1 MDPLLKILFVAA
13 ISLLAISIDLL
24 ISRITGVKQKL
35 RVPIIAV
42 VIALIYLL
50 FIWPILKPQ
59 SQKILIQNYYLGN
72 DYVEIS
78 ICMSNN
84 LLYEGSI
91 NQQLITHRWSKK
103 LELKGS
109 FEEGDFLIVSAPSL
123 KWIDSISL
131 DRSKN
136 YITITLSDIEGLHIE
151 SSSKKPPWT
160 TGPDFEVIEIP
171 K

>member
-13 ISLLAISIDLL
+13 IGLLAFSIDLL
-24 ISRITGVKQKL
+24 IFKITGVKKKL
-35 RVPIIAV
+35 RAPTIAV
-42 VIALIYLL
+42 VIALLYLL

-59 SQKILIQNYYLGN
+59 TQKIFIKNYYLGN
-72 DYVEIS
+72 DSIEIS
-78 ICMSNN
+78 ICLNSNH
-84 LLYEGSI
+84 LYEGSI
-91 NQQLITHRWSKK
+91 NQQLISHRWSEK

-160 TGPDFEVIEIP
+160 IGPDFEVIQIP